1 MTQDQAMAEERNGV
15 VLLEDVERNGQIAET
30 GWRVFFWLSGGQ
42 DDMRE
47 ALIRAGFTVL
57 TERQLGVYVT
67 PFHVEQP
74 AAWSVRPYY
83 YLPNKSQDETS
94 EALLSAGFS
103 VFFP

>member
-1 MTQDQAMAEERNGV
+1 MAEERNGV
-15 VLLEDVERNGQIAET
+15 VLLEDVERNGQIAVT

-47 ALIRAGFTVL
+47 ALNRAEFKEL
-57 TERQLGVYVT
+57 TERRVGAFVQ

-74 AAWSVRPYY
+74 TAWGERPYY

>member
-1 MTQDQAMAEERNGV
+1 MAEERNGV
-15 VLLEDVERNGQIAET
+15 VLLEDVERNGQIAVT

-47 ALIRAGFTVL
+47 ALIKAEFKAESKEL
-57 TERQLGVYVT
+57 TERRVGAYAQ

-74 AAWSVRPYY
+74 TAWGVRPYY

-103 VFFP
+103 VCFP